1 MAKIINSSQIKTRNP
16 NFKGGQIALASEM
29 NDAFNNVL
37 DDIVALNNAGA
48 STSAINAEIDAAVKQ
63 ANTPTLPSFSVPKLD
78 GLTFYVEGNGLR
90 WTGSYAGNKGK
101 VWWKGNYW
109 YITENTSS
117 SSTNEEFASYNF
129 SIASPPDVGTDIA
142 LTVGS
147 TPEAIGTG
155 AAGQANHRYY
165 FAIKSGSTSEWNLSV
180 IESAEVIN
188 ASMITA
194 GTINPS
200 RIGTNSLAVGTLNTT
215 AQERLFTNKTNRTS
229 IEAWQHSSDATSIDG
244 GKIYTGSVSAAKI
257 DLLDLFSQ
265 DAMVGSTG
273 AISNDIGGS
282 VARGYN
288 ETTSGGV
295 VPGFFLGYSTV
306 PTIDGYC
313 FQVQDSNGYGVSF
326 DPSDGFGITMPATAM
341 TFVRAWDQPDG
352 SHVSNVTTS
361 EVWENKMS
369 GLIHFAE
376 DPDTTNHSVEVHGT
390 YTFKNSSDSD
400 YDLTIYL
407 GKFVN
412 AAGGVDGSGGTLTV
426 DEFSTLDWV
435 ATIPANADNAQ
446 VSIKEVW
453 KSSGGN
459 FTQAFYTGSAVSY
472 AKIVDAELAFSGPSN
487 NEITITGAS
496 GMNVFTQHELIYV
509 HAPGIA
515 TNSGYYYI
523 SGTTT
528 TTNLNSCKKIG
539 SRFEDISLSGSN
551 PVGGGAS
558 TVSIYQAIGI
568 IPRFEATVGTGN
580 NNVVGHLELKRTR
593 E

>member
-1 MAKIINSSQIKTRNP
+1 M
-16 NFKGGQIALASEM
+16 
-29 NDAFNNVL
+29 
-37 DDIVALNNAGA
+37 
-48 STSAINAEIDAAVKQ
+48 
-63 ANTPTLPSFSVPKLD
+63 
-78 GLTFYVEGNGLR
+78 
-90 WTGSYAGNKGK
+90 
-101 VWWKGNYW
+101 
-109 YITENTSS
+109 
-117 SSTNEEFASYNF
+117 
-129 SIASPPDVGTDIA
+129 
-142 LTVGS
+142 
-147 TPEAIGTG
+147 
-155 AAGQANHRYY
+155 
-165 FAIKSGSTSEWNLSV
+165 
-180 IESAEVIN
+180 
-188 ASMITA
+188 
-194 GTINPS
+194 
-200 RIGTNSLAVGTLNTT
+200 
-215 AQERLFTNKTNRTS
+215 
-229 IEAWQHSSDATSIDG
+229 
-244 GKIYTGSVSAAKI
+244 
-257 DLLDLFSQ
+257 
-265 DAMVGSTG
+265 
-273 AISNDIGGS
+273 
-282 VARGYN
+282 
-288 ETTSGGV
+288 
-295 VPGFFLGYSTV
+295 
-306 PTIDGYC
+306 
-313 FQVQDSNGYGVSF
+313 
-326 DPSDGFGITMPATAM
+326 
-341 TFVRAWDQPDG
+341 
-352 SHVSNVTTS
+352 
-361 EVWENKMS
+361 
-369 GLIHFAE
+369 
-376 DPDTTNHSVEVHGT
+376 HGT